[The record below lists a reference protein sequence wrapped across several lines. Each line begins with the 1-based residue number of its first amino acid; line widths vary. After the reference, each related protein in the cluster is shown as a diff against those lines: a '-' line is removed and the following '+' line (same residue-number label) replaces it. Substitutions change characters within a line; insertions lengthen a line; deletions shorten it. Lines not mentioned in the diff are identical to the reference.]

1 MIRKLR
7 YSDRRYQESP
17 YGYEE
22 WERDFERWENAVIEE
37 GEERDL
43 EEISEDEQC

>member
-1 MIRKLR
+1 MIRKPR
-7 YSDRRYQESP
+7 YSDKRYKESP
-17 YGYEE
+17 YGDDE

-37 GEERDL
+37 GEVRDL